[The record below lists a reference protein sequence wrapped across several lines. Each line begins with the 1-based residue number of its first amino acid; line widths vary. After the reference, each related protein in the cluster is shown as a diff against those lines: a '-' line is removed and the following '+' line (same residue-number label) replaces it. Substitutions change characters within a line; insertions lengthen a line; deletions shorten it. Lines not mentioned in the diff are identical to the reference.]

1 MGRQSF
7 KRTLGLAR
15 TIALPVIGGLAVFA
29 AFGAPPHYTAVN
41 AAAFL
46 LGLAGLH
53 FFRLPQAAAAQRA
66 MALVLLAILA
76 LPLVTGPELDG
87 ARRWLPLGPLTLNS
101 GLLIAPL
108 LSVLAMRDRAWSW
121 LYLAA
126 GSAVAGLQV
135 DAALALALTLAALA
149 WSYNWRD
156 WKGLLPALFGVA
168 AFILA
173 LRSGG
178 PPPVAFVEGLFP
190 MLWERSAWLAVGL
203 LALLLTTPIFLL
215 RERELSQRDGSVLG
229 LAFIAFFAVSLFA
242 DYPTPLA
249 GYGASSILGFMLA
262 IAAAR
267 RQTTD
272 KKRPET

>member
-1 MGRQSF
+1 M
-7 KRTLGLAR
+7 
-15 TIALPVIGGLAVFA
+15 
-29 AFGAPPHYTAVN
+29 HYAAVN
-41 AAAFL
+41 AGAFL

-53 FFRLPQAAAAQRA
+53 FFRLPEAASAQRA

-108 LSVLAMRDRAWSW
+108 LSLLAIYDRAWGW
-121 LYLAA
+121 LYL
-126 GSAVAGLQV
+126 VAGAAIAALQV
-135 DAALALALTLAALA
+135 DAALALAFTLAALG
-149 WSYNWRD
+149 WSYHWKD
-156 WKGLLPALFGVA
+156 WKGLLPAMLGVA
-168 AFILA
+168 AFIHA

-178 PPPVAFVEGLFP
+178 PPPVAFVEGLVP
-190 MLWERSAWLAVGL
+190 MLWEQSPFLAAGL
-203 LALLLTTPIFLL
+203 VALLLTPPIFLL
-215 RERELSQRDGSVLG
+215 RECELSQRDGSVLA
-229 LAFIAFFAVSLFA
+229 LVFIAFTAVSLLA

-267 RQTTD
+267 RQTLD
-272 KKRPET
+272 KERPET